1 MGGASRSIYKAL
13 MTCMMIM
20 PFLSRLL
27 IFKTYKMLDC
37 WHHPGT
43 WNGIL
48 WSKESHTLLLK
59 CFMVFPTCIEMIE
72 GASDSI
78 YKSLMAYMVP
88 FLPKLSLKL
97 HTKCQILDT
106 LSAGGCVILWHKGR
120 HPLLVK
126 CFVTFYRCIM
136 KKDGAFN
143 SIYGPLVVHT
153 VPFLPRMILKLRTKC
168 QIWSTLSAY
177 GMGYCTLNGD
187 IHC

>member
-1 MGGASRSIYKAL
+1 MCSNERHSLLLECFITFLRCTRHMGGASKSIYKPL

-20 PFLSRLL
+20 LPFLSRLL

-59 CFMVFPTCIEMIE
+59 CFMIFLTCIEMME

-97 HTKCQILDT
+97 HTKECKILDT
-106 LSAGGCVILWHKGR
+106 LSAGVCVIL
-120 HPLLVK
+120 
-126 CFVTFYRCIM
+126 
-136 KKDGAFN
+136 
-143 SIYGPLVVHT
+143 
-153 VPFLPRMILKLRTKC
+153 
-168 QIWSTLSAY
+168 
-177 GMGYCTLNGD
+177 
-187 IHC
+187 